1 MVRSP
6 ASAAARL
13 RLGGPLSQRVPVVLI
28 TGASRGL
35 GRALVESFLRRG
47 CAVLGLVRSEA
58 AAEELSR
65 AHPEGFQSVVADVT
79 SPEVVE
85 ACERAIATHH
95 GALDI
100 LVNNAGARGYVNSIT
115 QAPEQEIS
123 KLFAIHCLGALRTT
137 RAALPFLQK
146 SARGLVINVTSRM
159 GSIARTVAGD
169 FSSKDLSYSY
179 RVSKAAQNMLTL
191 CLFQEL
197 RDHGISVC
205 AVHPGTILTDS
216 GPPDPEMSA
225 DEGAERL
232 SEWILAA
239 DSSMNGGYF
248 ELDSGRSHW

>member
-1 MVRSP
+1 MSQP
-6 ASAAARL
+6 A
-13 RLGGPLSQRVPVVLI
+13 PVVLI

-35 GRALVESFLRRG
+35 GRGLVESFLRRG
-47 CAVLGLVRSEA
+47 CAVLGLVRSQRD
-58 AAEELSR
+58 AEELSS
-65 AHPEGFQSVVADVT
+65 AHPERFETVVADVT
-79 SPEVVE
+79 SPEVVA
-85 ACERAIATHH
+85 ACEQAIATHH

-100 LVNNAGARGYVNSIT
+100 LVNNAGTRGYLTSIT
-115 QAPEQEIS
+115 QAPEDEVS

-146 SARGLVINVTSRM
+146 SPRGLVVNVTSRM

-169 FSSKDLSYSY
+169 FPSTDLSYSY

-197 RDHGISVC
+197 RSEGISVC
-205 AVHPGTILTDS
+205 AVHPGRIDTES

-225 DEGAERL
+225 AEGAERL
-232 SEWILAA
+232 AEWILDA
-239 DSSMNGGYF
+239 DASVNGGYF